1 MKIKEIEAKN
11 FRSYSHL
18 KVNLDN
24 YQGLTLLSADNGSG
38 KAQPYSE
45 RVMTPSGVTTMGQ
58 LKVGDYVYNRF
69 GKPEQV
75 TNIFE
80 KGKLDVYR
88 VITSDGRKVLV
99 NKDHLFTVYDSNGKL
114 NKTLSIEDM
123 LKQELRKDNPNKH
136 GYIIYNRYF
145 IPINEAIEYPT
156 AKINY
161 DPYTIGALLGDGCL
175 VNKHIQISADDKKK
189 FILDKIVAN
198 NPCLSG
204 YRRNSEK
211 KYTWA
216 FKLNKQ
222 QGSYKGTRRTHY
234 LAQNED
240 LNLPEEVVQYTKDKS
255 IPSEL
260 MYGSIKQRYELINGL
275 FDTDGSVTLVKSR
288 SNISS
293 ITFSS
298 VNKILV
304 DQVTEILRSL
314 GYLVFVSKN
323 DRRGKKHAVSN
334 YVYKSIEYTVKAKS
348 TWEKEC
354 KLFTIPDKLDKVKSS
369 KKTRYKHTDRVRIVE
384 VDKLDYQ
391 ENMRCIMV
399 DDKEHLY
406 ISGDYVV
413 SHNSSIYFALLYAL
427 YGKCPDGTKADE
439 VIKHGS
445 KGGTFTRVSLE
456 INGKDYE
463 VTRYRKDKE
472 YKNKVILT
480 CNGED
485 ITLSTDKETND
496 KIIDIL
502 GFKEDTLLNSLVFS
516 PEQLNTF
523 INATDKTKKAML
535 EDLTNIAVYRKA
547 YALVKEDLKEAQE
560 GLSKVQEGQQ
570 HIIDLGNYQKALE
583 EQWKQNKAT
592 LEGQKKKYLDY
603 LSQTDQAT
611 LEKEVDSQLGLVEY
625 NKQILQ
631 NLNDQIDKLGINTT
645 APHLNEY
652 NQARSLADRKYNVQ
666 KHTYNQLR
674 EIFAQLKKVQN
685 TPNAICSLCG
695 NVLDAQHKQ
704 VEITNLTKQLQEGK
718 QQYLSQKE
726 EYNQA
731 EDKAQQVKVIVNQEQ
746 ASAKESLNKLNQ
758 LNSQK
763 EKINAQMRQATLALQ
778 EAQQRLNQYQ
788 DAQTELSRLNQQV
801 IKKPKELSTDYHSQ
815 LIEAQDQVNQ
825 AKNKIDKLNKLEA
838 VYSDRGVKAQALNQV
853 VPFLND
859 HLAKALDILTGGEIQ
874 AMITSQTQTKTGTVK
889 NKIDLLVNTTNKARK
904 LYSELSSGE
913 KKRIGIS
920 LNIAFMQ
927 YLQTQIDSNFLV
939 LDELF
944 DNLDQQGIDEVIL
957 LLSKISSKDMTILVI
972 SHNPDLKYNDQFE
985 NIINI
990 DGNNGELE
998 L

>member
-38 KAQPYSE
+38 K
-45 RVMTPSGVTTMGQ
+45 
-58 LKVGDYVYNRF
+58 
-69 GKPEQV
+69 
-75 TNIFE
+75 
-80 KGKLDVYR
+80 
-88 VITSDGRKVLV
+88 
-99 NKDHLFTVYDSNGKL
+99 
-114 NKTLSIEDM
+114 
-123 LKQELRKDNPNKH
+123 
-136 GYIIYNRYF
+136 
-145 IPINEAIEYPT
+145 
-156 AKINY
+156 
-161 DPYTIGALLGDGCL
+161 
-175 VNKHIQISADDKKK
+175 
-189 FILDKIVAN
+189 
-198 NPCLSG
+198 
-204 YRRNSEK
+204 
-211 KYTWA
+211 
-216 FKLNKQ
+216 
-222 QGSYKGTRRTHY
+222 
-234 LAQNED
+234 
-240 LNLPEEVVQYTKDKS
+240 
-255 IPSEL
+255 
-260 MYGSIKQRYELINGL
+260 
-275 FDTDGSVTLVKSR
+275 
-288 SNISS
+288 
-293 ITFSS
+293 
-298 VNKILV
+298 
-304 DQVTEILRSL
+304 
-314 GYLVFVSKN
+314 
-323 DRRGKKHAVSN
+323 
-334 YVYKSIEYTVKAKS
+334 
-348 TWEKEC
+348 
-354 KLFTIPDKLDKVKSS
+354 
-369 KKTRYKHTDRVRIVE
+369 
-384 VDKLDYQ
+384 
-391 ENMRCIMV
+391 
-399 DDKEHLY
+399 
-406 ISGDYVV
+406 
-413 SHNSSIYFALLYAL
+413 SSIYFALLYAL

-560 GLSKVQEGQQ
+560 NLSKAQEGQQ
-570 HIIDLGNYQKALE
+570 HIIDLGNYQKALG

-631 NLNDQIDKLGINTT
+631 NLNNQIDKLGINTT

-801 IKKPKELSTDYHSQ
+801 IEKPKELATDYHSQ
-815 LIEAQDQVNQ
+815 LIKAQDQVSQ
-825 AKNKIDKLNKLEA
+825 AKDKIDKLNKLSEI
-838 VYSDRGVKAQALNQV
+838 YSDRGVKAQALNQV

-859 HLAKALDILTGGEIQ
+859 HLAKALEILTNEMQ
-874 AMITSQTQTKTGTVK
+874 VSITSQTATKTGTVK
-889 NKIDLLVNTTNKARK
+889 NKIDLLVNTPKGK
-904 LYSELSSGE
+904 KSYSELSSGE
-913 KKRIGIS
+913 KRRVGIA

-927 YLQTQIDSNFLV
+927 YLQTQIGGTNLVV

-944 DNLDQQGIDEVIL
+944 DNLDQRGIDEVVE
-957 LLSKISSKDMTILVI
+957 LLSKISNNDMVVLVI
-972 SHNPDLKYNDQFE
+972 SHNPDLKYNDSFD

-990 DGNNGELE
+990 NDNNGELE

>member
-18 KVNLDN
+18 KVSLDN

-38 KAQPYSE
+38 K
-45 RVMTPSGVTTMGQ
+45 
-58 LKVGDYVYNRF
+58 
-69 GKPEQV
+69 
-75 TNIFE
+75 
-80 KGKLDVYR
+80 
-88 VITSDGRKVLV
+88 
-99 NKDHLFTVYDSNGKL
+99 
-114 NKTLSIEDM
+114 
-123 LKQELRKDNPNKH
+123 
-136 GYIIYNRYF
+136 
-145 IPINEAIEYPT
+145 
-156 AKINY
+156 
-161 DPYTIGALLGDGCL
+161 
-175 VNKHIQISADDKKK
+175 
-189 FILDKIVAN
+189 
-198 NPCLSG
+198 
-204 YRRNSEK
+204 
-211 KYTWA
+211 
-216 FKLNKQ
+216 
-222 QGSYKGTRRTHY
+222 
-234 LAQNED
+234 
-240 LNLPEEVVQYTKDKS
+240 
-255 IPSEL
+255 
-260 MYGSIKQRYELINGL
+260 
-275 FDTDGSVTLVKSR
+275 
-288 SNISS
+288 
-293 ITFSS
+293 
-298 VNKILV
+298 
-304 DQVTEILRSL
+304 
-314 GYLVFVSKN
+314 
-323 DRRGKKHAVSN
+323 
-334 YVYKSIEYTVKAKS
+334 
-348 TWEKEC
+348 
-354 KLFTIPDKLDKVKSS
+354 
-369 KKTRYKHTDRVRIVE
+369 
-384 VDKLDYQ
+384 
-391 ENMRCIMV
+391 
-399 DDKEHLY
+399 
-406 ISGDYVV
+406 
-413 SHNSSIYFALLYAL
+413 SSIYFALLYAL

-445 KGGTFTRVSLE
+445 NGGTFTRVSLE

-560 GLSKVQEGQQ
+560 GLAKAQEGQQ

-611 LEKEVDSQLGLVEY
+611 LEQEVASQTDLVDH
-625 NKQILQ
+625 NKQALL
-631 NLNDQIDKLGINTT
+631 NLNNQIDKLGINTT

-666 KHTYNQLR
+666 KHTYNQLQD
-674 EIFAQLKKVQN
+674 IFAQLKKVQN

-731 EDKAQQVKVIVNQEQ
+731 EDKVKQVKAIVNQEQ

-763 EKINAQMRQATLALQ
+763 EKINAQMRRATLVLQ
-778 EAQQRLNQYQ
+778 QAQQRLSQYEE
-788 DAQTELSRLNQQV
+788 AQTELCRLDKQV
-801 IKKPKELSTDYHSQ
+801 VEKPRELSTDYRHQ
-815 LIEAQDQVNQ
+815 LIEAKEQVNQ
-825 AKNKIDKLNKLEA
+825 AKDKIEKLNKLKM
-838 VYSDRGVKAQALNQV
+838 VFSDKGVKAHALNQV
-853 VPFLND
+853 VPFLNE
-859 HLAKALDILTGGEIQ
+859 HLAKALGILTGGLLQ
-874 AMITSQTQTKTGTVK
+874 ASITSQTTTKTGTVK
-889 NKIDLLVNTTNKARK
+889 NKIDLLVNKGK
-904 LYSELSSGE
+904 KKFMELSSGE
-913 KKRIGIS
+913 KKKIGIA

-927 YLQTQIDSNFLV
+927 YLQTQIDSNFLI

-944 DNLDQQGIDEVIL
+944 ENLDQEGIDEVVE
-957 LLSKISSKDMTILVI
+957 LLSKISNNDMTVLVI
-972 SHNPDLKYNDQFE
+972 SHNPGLLFNDRFA
-985 NIINI
+985 NVINI
-990 DGNNGELE
+990 NDNSGELE

>member
-38 KAQPYSE
+38 K
-45 RVMTPSGVTTMGQ
+45 
-58 LKVGDYVYNRF
+58 
-69 GKPEQV
+69 
-75 TNIFE
+75 
-80 KGKLDVYR
+80 
-88 VITSDGRKVLV
+88 
-99 NKDHLFTVYDSNGKL
+99 
-114 NKTLSIEDM
+114 
-123 LKQELRKDNPNKH
+123 
-136 GYIIYNRYF
+136 
-145 IPINEAIEYPT
+145 
-156 AKINY
+156 
-161 DPYTIGALLGDGCL
+161 
-175 VNKHIQISADDKKK
+175 
-189 FILDKIVAN
+189 
-198 NPCLSG
+198 
-204 YRRNSEK
+204 
-211 KYTWA
+211 
-216 FKLNKQ
+216 
-222 QGSYKGTRRTHY
+222 
-234 LAQNED
+234 
-240 LNLPEEVVQYTKDKS
+240 
-255 IPSEL
+255 
-260 MYGSIKQRYELINGL
+260 
-275 FDTDGSVTLVKSR
+275 
-288 SNISS
+288 
-293 ITFSS
+293 
-298 VNKILV
+298 
-304 DQVTEILRSL
+304 
-314 GYLVFVSKN
+314 
-323 DRRGKKHAVSN
+323 
-334 YVYKSIEYTVKAKS
+334 
-348 TWEKEC
+348 
-354 KLFTIPDKLDKVKSS
+354 
-369 KKTRYKHTDRVRIVE
+369 
-384 VDKLDYQ
+384 
-391 ENMRCIMV
+391 
-399 DDKEHLY
+399 
-406 ISGDYVV
+406 
-413 SHNSSIYFALLYAL
+413 SSIYFALLYAL

-480 CNGED
+480 CNEED

-560 GLSKVQEGQQ
+560 GLSKAQEGQQ

-583 EQWKQNKAT
+583 EQWKQNKDT

-611 LEKEVDSQLGLVEY
+611 LEQEVASQTYLVDH
-625 NKQILQ
+625 NKQALLT
-631 NLNDQIDKLGINTT
+631 LNNQIDKLGINTT

-666 KHTYNQLR
+666 KHTYNQLQ

-731 EDKAQQVKVIVNQEQ
+731 ENKSQQVKAIVEQEQ

-778 EAQQRLNQYQ
+778 QAQQRLSQYEE
-788 DAQTELSRLNQQV
+788 AQSVFIRLDKQT
-801 IKKPKELSTDYHSQ
+801 IEKPKELSTDYHSQ
-815 LIEAQDQVNQ
+815 LIKAQEQVNQ
-825 AKNKIDKLNKLEA
+825 IKSQIEKLNKLSEI
-838 VYSDRGVKAQALNQV
+838 YSDRGVKTQALNRV

-859 HLAKALDILTGGEIQ
+859 HLAKTLDILTGGEIQ
-874 AMITSQTQTKTGTVK
+874 ASITSQTTTKTGK
-889 NKIDLLVNTTNKARK
+889 ISNKIDLLVNTPKARK

-913 KKRIGIS
+913 KRRVGIS
-920 LNIAFMQ
+920 LNISFME
-927 YLQTQIDSNFLV
+927 YLQTQIGGVNLVV

-944 DNLDQQGIDEVIL
+944 DNLDQQGIDEVVE
-957 LLSKISSKDMTILVI
+957 LLSKISKDDMTVLVI
-972 SHNPDLKYNDQFE
+972 SHNPDLKYNDQFQ
-985 NIINI
+985 NILNIN
-990 DGNNGELE
+990 DNNGELQ

>member
-18 KVNLDN
+18 KVSLDN
-24 YQGLTLLSADNGSG
+24 YHGLTLLSANNGSG

-88 VITSDGRKVLV
+88 VTTSDGREVLV

-123 LKQELRKDNPNKH
+123 LKQGLWKDNPSKH
-136 GYIIYNRYF
+136 GSIIYRYA

-175 VNKHIQISADDKKK
+175 VDNHIQISADDKKK

-211 KYTWA
+211 NYTWA
-216 FKLNKQ
+216 FELSKQ
-222 QGSYKGTRRTHY
+222 QGSYRGTRHTHY
-234 LAQNED
+234 LAHNED

-288 SNISS
+288 SNISL

-304 DQVTEILRSL
+304 DQVIEILRSL
-314 GYLVFVSKN
+314 GYLVFVRKN
-323 DRRGKKHAVSN
+323 DRRGKKHAGSN
-334 YVYKSIEYTVKAKS
+334 YVYKSIEYTIRAKS

-369 KKTRYKHTDRVRIVE
+369 KKTRYKHTDRVKIVG

-406 ISGDYVV
+406 VSGDYVV

-439 VIKHGS
+439 VIKHGT

-535 EDLTNIAVYRKA
+535 EDLTNIAIYRKA
-547 YALVKEDLKEAQE
+547 HILVKEDLKEAQE
-560 GLSKVQEGQQ
+560 GLSKAQEGQQ

-603 LSQTDQAT
+603 LSKTDQAT
-611 LEKEVDSQLGLVEY
+611 LEKEVDSQLGLVDHY
-625 NKQILQ
+625 KQALL
-631 NLNDQIDKLGINTT
+631 NLNNQIDELGINTT

-666 KHTYNQLR
+666 KHTYSQLQ
-674 EIFAQLKKVQN
+674 EIFTQLKKVQN

-731 EDKAQQVKVIVNQEQ
+731 EDKAQQVKAIVNQEQ

-778 EAQQRLNQYQ
+778 QAQQRLSQYQ
-788 DAQTELSRLNQQV
+788 EAQTELSRLNQQV
-801 IKKPKELSTDYHSQ
+801 IEKPKELATDYHSQ
-815 LIEAQDQVNQ
+815 LIKAQEQVNR
-825 AKNKIDKLNKLEA
+825 AKDKINELVKLEKI
-838 VYSDRGVKAQALNQV
+838 YSDRGVKAQALNQV

-874 AMITSQTQTKTGTVK
+874 ASITSQTQTKTGK
-889 NKIDLLVNTTNKARK
+889 ISNKIDLSVNTPNRGRK

-913 KKRIGIS
+913 KRRVGIS
-920 LNIAFMQ
+920 LNIAFME
-927 YLQTQIDSNFLV
+927 YLQTQIGGSNLIV

-944 DNLDQQGIDEVIL
+944 DNMDPIGIDKALE
-957 LLSKISSKDMTILVI
+957 LLSKISSNDMTILVI
-972 SHNPDLKYNDQFE
+972 SHSPDLKYSDIFQNV
-985 NIINI
+985 INI
-990 DGNNGELE
+990 DNNNGELE

>member
-18 KVNLDN
+18 KVSLDN
-24 YQGLTLLSADNGSG
+24 YPGLTLLSADNGSG
-38 KAQPYSE
+38 K
-45 RVMTPSGVTTMGQ
+45 
-58 LKVGDYVYNRF
+58 
-69 GKPEQV
+69 
-75 TNIFE
+75 
-80 KGKLDVYR
+80 
-88 VITSDGRKVLV
+88 
-99 NKDHLFTVYDSNGKL
+99 
-114 NKTLSIEDM
+114 
-123 LKQELRKDNPNKH
+123 
-136 GYIIYNRYF
+136 
-145 IPINEAIEYPT
+145 
-156 AKINY
+156 
-161 DPYTIGALLGDGCL
+161 
-175 VNKHIQISADDKKK
+175 
-189 FILDKIVAN
+189 
-198 NPCLSG
+198 
-204 YRRNSEK
+204 
-211 KYTWA
+211 
-216 FKLNKQ
+216 
-222 QGSYKGTRRTHY
+222 
-234 LAQNED
+234 
-240 LNLPEEVVQYTKDKS
+240 
-255 IPSEL
+255 
-260 MYGSIKQRYELINGL
+260 
-275 FDTDGSVTLVKSR
+275 
-288 SNISS
+288 
-293 ITFSS
+293 
-298 VNKILV
+298 
-304 DQVTEILRSL
+304 
-314 GYLVFVSKN
+314 
-323 DRRGKKHAVSN
+323 
-334 YVYKSIEYTVKAKS
+334 S
-348 TWEKEC
+348 T
-354 KLFTIPDKLDKVKSS
+354 
-369 KKTRYKHTDRVRIVE
+369 
-384 VDKLDYQ
+384 
-391 ENMRCIMV
+391 
-399 DDKEHLY
+399 
-406 ISGDYVV
+406 
-413 SHNSSIYFALLYAL
+413 IYFALLYAL

-456 INGKDYE
+456 INGKNYE

-547 YALVKEDLKEAQE
+547 YTLVKEDLKEAQE
-560 GLSKVQEGQQ
+560 SLSKAQEGQQ

-611 LEKEVDSQLGLVEY
+611 LEKEVASQTDLVDH
-625 NKQILQ
+625 NKQALL
-631 NLNDQIDKLGINTT
+631 NLNNQIEKLGINTT

-666 KHTYNQLR
+666 KHTYNQLQ

-731 EDKAQQVKVIVNQEQ
+731 ENKAQQVKAIVDQEQ
-746 ASAKESLNKLNQ
+746 ASAKESLNRLNQ

-778 EAQQRLNQYQ
+778 QAQQRLSQYQ
-788 DAQTELSRLNQQV
+788 EAQVELSKLDKQV
-801 IKKPKELSTDYHSQ
+801 IDKPKELSTDYRRQ
-815 LIEAQDQVNQ
+815 MIEAQDKVNQ
-825 AKNKIDKLNKLEA
+825 AQNKISELKKLSEI
-838 VYSDRGVKAQALNQV
+838 YSDRGVKSLALNQV
-853 VPFLND
+853 IPFLND
-859 HLAKALDILTGGEIQ
+859 HLAKALDILTSGQLQ
-874 AMITSQTQTKTGTVK
+874 ASITSQTQTKTGKVK
-889 NKIDLLVNTTNKARK
+889 NNIDLLINKGKAK
-904 LYSELSSGE
+904 KTYQELSSGE
-913 KKRIGIS
+913 KRRVGIS
-920 LNIAFMQ
+920 LNLAFMQ

-957 LLSKISSKDMTILVI
+957 LLSKISSKDMMVLVI
-972 SHNPDLKYNDQFE
+972 SHNPDLKYNDSFD

-990 DGNNGELE
+990 NDNNGDLE

>member
-24 YQGLTLLSADNGSG
+24 YHGLTLLSANNGSG
-38 KAQPYSE
+38 K
-45 RVMTPSGVTTMGQ
+45 
-58 LKVGDYVYNRF
+58 
-69 GKPEQV
+69 
-75 TNIFE
+75 
-80 KGKLDVYR
+80 
-88 VITSDGRKVLV
+88 
-99 NKDHLFTVYDSNGKL
+99 
-114 NKTLSIEDM
+114 
-123 LKQELRKDNPNKH
+123 
-136 GYIIYNRYF
+136 
-145 IPINEAIEYPT
+145 
-156 AKINY
+156 
-161 DPYTIGALLGDGCL
+161 
-175 VNKHIQISADDKKK
+175 
-189 FILDKIVAN
+189 
-198 NPCLSG
+198 
-204 YRRNSEK
+204 
-211 KYTWA
+211 
-216 FKLNKQ
+216 
-222 QGSYKGTRRTHY
+222 
-234 LAQNED
+234 
-240 LNLPEEVVQYTKDKS
+240 
-255 IPSEL
+255 
-260 MYGSIKQRYELINGL
+260 
-275 FDTDGSVTLVKSR
+275 
-288 SNISS
+288 
-293 ITFSS
+293 
-298 VNKILV
+298 
-304 DQVTEILRSL
+304 
-314 GYLVFVSKN
+314 
-323 DRRGKKHAVSN
+323 
-334 YVYKSIEYTVKAKS
+334 
-348 TWEKEC
+348 
-354 KLFTIPDKLDKVKSS
+354 
-369 KKTRYKHTDRVRIVE
+369 
-384 VDKLDYQ
+384 
-391 ENMRCIMV
+391 
-399 DDKEHLY
+399 
-406 ISGDYVV
+406 
-413 SHNSSIYFALLYAL
+413 SSIYFALLYAL

-445 KGGTFTRVSLE
+445 KGGAFTRVSLE

-560 GLSKVQEGQQ
+560 GLSKAQEGQQ

-631 NLNDQIDKLGINTT
+631 NLNNQIDKLGINTT

-666 KHTYNQLR
+666 KHTYNQLQD
-674 EIFAQLKKVQN
+674 IFAQLKKVQN

-704 VEITNLTKQLQEGK
+704 VEITNLTKQLKEGK

-726 EYNQA
+726 EYSQA
-731 EDKAQQVKVIVNQEQ
+731 EDKAQQVKAIVNQEQ

-801 IKKPKELSTDYHSQ
+801 IEKPKELATDYHSQ
-815 LIEAQDQVNQ
+815 LIKAQDQVNQ
-825 AKNKIDKLNKLEA
+825 AKDKIEKLQKLET
-838 VYSDRGVKAQALNQV
+838 VYSDQGVKTQALNQV

-889 NKIDLLVNTTNKARK
+889 NKIDLLVNTPNAKKT
-904 LYSELSSGE
+904 YQELSSGE
-913 KKRIGIS
+913 KRRVGIS

-927 YLQTQIDSNFLV
+927 YLQTQIGGTNLVV

-944 DNLDQQGIDEVIL
+944 DNLDQEGIDDVVE
-957 LLSKISSKDMTILVI
+957 LLSKISSNDMMVLVI
-972 SHNPDLKYNDQFE
+972 SHNQDLKYNDSFD

-990 DGNNGELE
+990 NDNNGKLE

>member
-38 KAQPYSE
+38 K
-45 RVMTPSGVTTMGQ
+45 
-58 LKVGDYVYNRF
+58 
-69 GKPEQV
+69 
-75 TNIFE
+75 
-80 KGKLDVYR
+80 
-88 VITSDGRKVLV
+88 
-99 NKDHLFTVYDSNGKL
+99 
-114 NKTLSIEDM
+114 
-123 LKQELRKDNPNKH
+123 
-136 GYIIYNRYF
+136 
-145 IPINEAIEYPT
+145 
-156 AKINY
+156 
-161 DPYTIGALLGDGCL
+161 
-175 VNKHIQISADDKKK
+175 
-189 FILDKIVAN
+189 
-198 NPCLSG
+198 
-204 YRRNSEK
+204 
-211 KYTWA
+211 
-216 FKLNKQ
+216 
-222 QGSYKGTRRTHY
+222 
-234 LAQNED
+234 
-240 LNLPEEVVQYTKDKS
+240 
-255 IPSEL
+255 
-260 MYGSIKQRYELINGL
+260 
-275 FDTDGSVTLVKSR
+275 
-288 SNISS
+288 
-293 ITFSS
+293 
-298 VNKILV
+298 
-304 DQVTEILRSL
+304 
-314 GYLVFVSKN
+314 
-323 DRRGKKHAVSN
+323 
-334 YVYKSIEYTVKAKS
+334 
-348 TWEKEC
+348 
-354 KLFTIPDKLDKVKSS
+354 
-369 KKTRYKHTDRVRIVE
+369 
-384 VDKLDYQ
+384 
-391 ENMRCIMV
+391 
-399 DDKEHLY
+399 
-406 ISGDYVV
+406 
-413 SHNSSIYFALLYAL
+413 SSIYFALLYAL

-547 YALVKEDLKEAQE
+547 YALVKEDLKEAQG
-560 GLSKVQEGQQ
+560 GLSKAQEGQQ

-592 LEGQKKKYLDY
+592 LDGQKKKYLDY

-611 LEKEVDSQLGLVEY
+611 LEQEVTSQTDLVNH
-625 NKQILQ
+625 NKQALLTI
-631 NLNDQIDKLGINTT
+631 NNQIDKLGINTT

-652 NQARSLADRKYNVQ
+652 NQVRSLADRKYNVQ
-666 KHTYNQLR
+666 KHTYNQLQ

-731 EDKAQQVKVIVNQEQ
+731 EDKAQQVKAIVEQEQ

-758 LNSQK
+758 LNNQK
-763 EKINAQMRQATLALQ
+763 EKINAQMRQAMLALQ
-778 EAQQRLNQYQ
+778 QAQQRLSQYEE
-788 DAQTELSRLNQQV
+788 AQVELSRLDKQT
-801 IKKPKELSTDYHSQ
+801 IEKPKELATDYHSQ
-815 LIEAQDQVNQ
+815 LIEAQEQVDQ
-825 AKNKIDKLNKLEA
+825 AKDKIENLNKLEA
-838 VYSDRGVKAQALNQV
+838 IYSDHGVKARALNRV
-853 VPFLND
+853 VPFLNE
-859 HLAKALDILTGGEIQ
+859 HLAKALGILTGGEIQ
-874 AMITSQTQTKTGTVK
+874 ASITSQTATKTGTVK
-889 NKIDLLVNTTNKARK
+889 NKIDLLVNTPKAK
-904 LYSELSSGE
+904 KTYQELSSGE
-913 KKRIGIS
+913 KRRVGIS
-920 LNIAFMQ
+920 LNISFME
-927 YLQTQIDSNFLV
+927 YLQTQIGGVNLVV

-944 DNLDQQGIDEVIL
+944 DNLDQQGIDEVVE
-957 LLSKISSKDMTILVI
+957 LLSKISKDDMTVLVI
-972 SHNPDLKYNDQFE
+972 SHNPDLKYNDQFD

-990 DGNNGELE
+990 NDNSGELV

>member
-24 YQGLTLLSADNGSG
+24 YYGLTLLSADNGSG
-38 KAQPYSE
+38 K
-45 RVMTPSGVTTMGQ
+45 
-58 LKVGDYVYNRF
+58 
-69 GKPEQV
+69 
-75 TNIFE
+75 
-80 KGKLDVYR
+80 
-88 VITSDGRKVLV
+88 
-99 NKDHLFTVYDSNGKL
+99 
-114 NKTLSIEDM
+114 
-123 LKQELRKDNPNKH
+123 
-136 GYIIYNRYF
+136 
-145 IPINEAIEYPT
+145 
-156 AKINY
+156 
-161 DPYTIGALLGDGCL
+161 
-175 VNKHIQISADDKKK
+175 
-189 FILDKIVAN
+189 
-198 NPCLSG
+198 
-204 YRRNSEK
+204 
-211 KYTWA
+211 
-216 FKLNKQ
+216 
-222 QGSYKGTRRTHY
+222 
-234 LAQNED
+234 
-240 LNLPEEVVQYTKDKS
+240 
-255 IPSEL
+255 
-260 MYGSIKQRYELINGL
+260 
-275 FDTDGSVTLVKSR
+275 
-288 SNISS
+288 
-293 ITFSS
+293 
-298 VNKILV
+298 
-304 DQVTEILRSL
+304 
-314 GYLVFVSKN
+314 
-323 DRRGKKHAVSN
+323 
-334 YVYKSIEYTVKAKS
+334 
-348 TWEKEC
+348 
-354 KLFTIPDKLDKVKSS
+354 
-369 KKTRYKHTDRVRIVE
+369 
-384 VDKLDYQ
+384 
-391 ENMRCIMV
+391 
-399 DDKEHLY
+399 
-406 ISGDYVV
+406 
-413 SHNSSIYFALLYAL
+413 SSIYFALLYAL

-560 GLSKVQEGQQ
+560 GLSKAEEGQQ
-570 HIIDLGNYQKALE
+570 HIIDLGNYQKALD

-603 LSQTDQAT
+603 LSQTDQST
-611 LEKEVDSQLGLVEY
+611 LEKEVASQTDLVNH
-625 NKQILQ
+625 NKQALLT
-631 NLNDQIDKLGINTT
+631 LNNQIDKLGINTT

-666 KHTYNQLR
+666 KHTYNQLQ

-731 EDKAQQVKVIVNQEQ
+731 EDKAQQVKAIVNQEQ
-746 ASAKESLNKLNQ
+746 ASAKEGLNKLNQ
-758 LNSQK
+758 LNGQK

-778 EAQQRLNQYQ
+778 QAQQRLSKYQ
-788 DAQTELSRLNQQV
+788 EAQVELSRLDKQV
-801 IKKPKELSTDYHSQ
+801 IDKPKELATDYHSQ
-815 LIEAQDQVNQ
+815 LIKAQDKVNQ
-825 AKNKIDKLNKLEA
+825 IKDKIENLHKLEDI
-838 VYSDRGVKAQALNQV
+838 YSDRGVKAQALNKV

-859 HLAKALDILTGGEIQ
+859 HLAKALDILTQGEIQ
-874 AMITSQTQTKTGTVK
+874 VQITSQTQTKTGK
-889 NKIDLLVNTTNKARK
+889 ISNKIDLSVNTPKGEK
-904 LYSELSSGE
+904 IYQELSSGE
-913 KKRIGIS
+913 KRRVGIS
-920 LNIAFMQ
+920 LNIAFME
-927 YLQTQIDSNFLV
+927 YLQTQIGGVNLVV

-944 DNLDQQGIDEVIL
+944 DNLDQQGIDEVVEL
-957 LLSKISSKDMTILVI
+957 LGKISNDDKMVLVI
-972 SHNPDLKYNDQFE
+972 SHNPDLQYNDQFA
-985 NIINI
+985 NILNIN
-990 DGNNGELE
+990 GNNGELQ

>member
-24 YQGLTLLSADNGSG
+24 YHGLTLLSADNGSG
-38 KAQPYSE
+38 K
-45 RVMTPSGVTTMGQ
+45 
-58 LKVGDYVYNRF
+58 
-69 GKPEQV
+69 
-75 TNIFE
+75 
-80 KGKLDVYR
+80 
-88 VITSDGRKVLV
+88 
-99 NKDHLFTVYDSNGKL
+99 
-114 NKTLSIEDM
+114 
-123 LKQELRKDNPNKH
+123 
-136 GYIIYNRYF
+136 
-145 IPINEAIEYPT
+145 
-156 AKINY
+156 
-161 DPYTIGALLGDGCL
+161 
-175 VNKHIQISADDKKK
+175 
-189 FILDKIVAN
+189 
-198 NPCLSG
+198 
-204 YRRNSEK
+204 
-211 KYTWA
+211 
-216 FKLNKQ
+216 
-222 QGSYKGTRRTHY
+222 
-234 LAQNED
+234 
-240 LNLPEEVVQYTKDKS
+240 
-255 IPSEL
+255 
-260 MYGSIKQRYELINGL
+260 
-275 FDTDGSVTLVKSR
+275 
-288 SNISS
+288 
-293 ITFSS
+293 
-298 VNKILV
+298 
-304 DQVTEILRSL
+304 
-314 GYLVFVSKN
+314 
-323 DRRGKKHAVSN
+323 
-334 YVYKSIEYTVKAKS
+334 
-348 TWEKEC
+348 
-354 KLFTIPDKLDKVKSS
+354 
-369 KKTRYKHTDRVRIVE
+369 
-384 VDKLDYQ
+384 
-391 ENMRCIMV
+391 
-399 DDKEHLY
+399 
-406 ISGDYVV
+406 
-413 SHNSSIYFALLYAL
+413 SSIYFALLYAL

-560 GLSKVQEGQQ
+560 GLSKAQEGQQ

-611 LEKEVDSQLGLVEY
+611 LEKEVASQTDLVDH
-625 NKQILQ
+625 NKQALLT
-631 NLNDQIDKLGINTT
+631 LNNQINKLGINTT

-666 KHTYNQLR
+666 KHTYDQLQ

-704 VEITNLTKQLQEGK
+704 VEITNLTKQLKEGK

-731 EDKAQQVKVIVNQEQ
+731 EDKAQQVKAIVNQEQ

-763 EKINAQMRQATLALQ
+763 EKINAQMRQATLSLQ
-778 EAQQRLNQYQ
+778 QAQQRLSQYQ
-788 DAQTELSRLNQQV
+788 EAQTELSRLNQQV
-801 IKKPKELSTDYHSQ
+801 IEKPKELATDYRRQ
-815 LIEAQDQVNQ
+815 LIEAQDKVNQ
-825 AKNKIDKLNKLEA
+825 IKDKIENLHKLEDI
-838 VYSDRGVKAQALNQV
+838 YSDRGVKAQALNQV

-859 HLAKALDILTGGEIQ
+859 HLAKALDVLTNGEIQ
-874 AMITSQTQTKTGTVK
+874 ASITSQTTTKTGK
-889 NKIDLLVNTTNKARK
+889 ISNKIDLLVNTPKAK
-904 LYSELSSGE
+904 KTYQELSSGE
-913 KKRIGIS
+913 KRRVGIS
-920 LNIAFMQ
+920 LNIAFME
-927 YLQTQIDSNFLV
+927 YLQTQIGGTNLTV

-944 DNLDQQGIDEVIL
+944 DNLDQQGIDEVVKL
-957 LLSKISSKDMTILVI
+957 LGKISNDDITVLVI
-972 SHNPDLKYNDQFE
+972 SHNPDLKFNDQFQ
-985 NIINI
+985 NVINI
-990 DGNNGELE
+990 NDNHGELE

>member
-38 KAQPYSE
+38 K
-45 RVMTPSGVTTMGQ
+45 
-58 LKVGDYVYNRF
+58 
-69 GKPEQV
+69 
-75 TNIFE
+75 
-80 KGKLDVYR
+80 
-88 VITSDGRKVLV
+88 
-99 NKDHLFTVYDSNGKL
+99 
-114 NKTLSIEDM
+114 
-123 LKQELRKDNPNKH
+123 
-136 GYIIYNRYF
+136 
-145 IPINEAIEYPT
+145 
-156 AKINY
+156 
-161 DPYTIGALLGDGCL
+161 
-175 VNKHIQISADDKKK
+175 
-189 FILDKIVAN
+189 
-198 NPCLSG
+198 
-204 YRRNSEK
+204 
-211 KYTWA
+211 
-216 FKLNKQ
+216 
-222 QGSYKGTRRTHY
+222 
-234 LAQNED
+234 
-240 LNLPEEVVQYTKDKS
+240 
-255 IPSEL
+255 
-260 MYGSIKQRYELINGL
+260 
-275 FDTDGSVTLVKSR
+275 
-288 SNISS
+288 
-293 ITFSS
+293 
-298 VNKILV
+298 
-304 DQVTEILRSL
+304 
-314 GYLVFVSKN
+314 
-323 DRRGKKHAVSN
+323 
-334 YVYKSIEYTVKAKS
+334 
-348 TWEKEC
+348 
-354 KLFTIPDKLDKVKSS
+354 
-369 KKTRYKHTDRVRIVE
+369 
-384 VDKLDYQ
+384 
-391 ENMRCIMV
+391 
-399 DDKEHLY
+399 
-406 ISGDYVV
+406 
-413 SHNSSIYFALLYAL
+413 SSIYFALLYAL

-445 KGGTFTRVSLE
+445 KDGTFTRVSLE

-560 GLSKVQEGQQ
+560 GLSKAQEGQQ

-611 LEKEVDSQLGLVEY
+611 LEQEVDSQLGLVEY

-631 NLNDQIDKLGINTT
+631 NLNNQIDKLGINTT

-788 DAQTELSRLNQQV
+788 DAQTELSRLDKQT
-801 IKKPKELSTDYHSQ
+801 IEKPKELSNDYHSQ
-815 LIEAQDQVNQ
+815 LTEAQDKVDGV
-825 AKNKIDKLNKLEA
+825 KDKINKLHKLSEI
-838 VYSDRGVKAQALNQV
+838 YSDRGVKALALNQV
-853 VPFLND
+853 IPFLND
-859 HLAKALDILTGGEIQ
+859 HLAKALDILTSGQLQ
-874 AMITSQTQTKTGTVK
+874 ASITSQTQTKTGKVK
-889 NKIDLLVNTTNKARK
+889 NNIDLLINKGKAK
-904 LYSELSSGE
+904 KTYQELSSGE
-913 KKRIGIS
+913 KRRVGIA

-927 YLQTQIDSNFLV
+927 YLQTQIGTNLIVF
-939 LDELF
+939 DELF
-944 DNLDQQGIDEVIL
+944 DNLDQDGIDKALEL
-957 LLSKISSKDMTILVI
+957 LNKISKDDMVVLVI
-972 SHNPDLKYNDQFE
+972 SHNPDLKFNDSFE
-985 NIINI
+985 NILIIN
-990 DGNNGELE
+990 DNNGELE
-998 L
+998 LI

>member
-18 KVNLDN
+18 KVSLEN
-24 YQGLTLLSADNGSG
+24 YRGLTLLSADNGSG
-38 KAQPYSE
+38 K
-45 RVMTPSGVTTMGQ
+45 
-58 LKVGDYVYNRF
+58 
-69 GKPEQV
+69 
-75 TNIFE
+75 
-80 KGKLDVYR
+80 
-88 VITSDGRKVLV
+88 
-99 NKDHLFTVYDSNGKL
+99 
-114 NKTLSIEDM
+114 
-123 LKQELRKDNPNKH
+123 
-136 GYIIYNRYF
+136 
-145 IPINEAIEYPT
+145 
-156 AKINY
+156 
-161 DPYTIGALLGDGCL
+161 
-175 VNKHIQISADDKKK
+175 
-189 FILDKIVAN
+189 
-198 NPCLSG
+198 
-204 YRRNSEK
+204 
-211 KYTWA
+211 
-216 FKLNKQ
+216 
-222 QGSYKGTRRTHY
+222 
-234 LAQNED
+234 
-240 LNLPEEVVQYTKDKS
+240 
-255 IPSEL
+255 
-260 MYGSIKQRYELINGL
+260 
-275 FDTDGSVTLVKSR
+275 
-288 SNISS
+288 
-293 ITFSS
+293 
-298 VNKILV
+298 
-304 DQVTEILRSL
+304 
-314 GYLVFVSKN
+314 
-323 DRRGKKHAVSN
+323 
-334 YVYKSIEYTVKAKS
+334 
-348 TWEKEC
+348 
-354 KLFTIPDKLDKVKSS
+354 
-369 KKTRYKHTDRVRIVE
+369 
-384 VDKLDYQ
+384 
-391 ENMRCIMV
+391 
-399 DDKEHLY
+399 
-406 ISGDYVV
+406 
-413 SHNSSIYFALLYAL
+413 SSIYFALLYAL

-560 GLSKVQEGQQ
+560 SLSKAQEEQQ
-570 HIIDLGNYQKALE
+570 HIIDLGKYQKALE

-611 LEKEVDSQLGLVEY
+611 LEKEVASQTDLVDH
-625 NKQILQ
+625 NKQALLT
-631 NLNDQIDKLGINTT
+631 LNNQIDKLGINTT

-666 KHTYNQLR
+666 KHTYNQLQD
-674 EIFAQLKKVQN
+674 IFIQLKKVQN

-704 VEITNLTKQLQEGK
+704 VEITNLTKQLKEGK
-718 QQYLSQKE
+718 QQYLFQKE

-758 LNSQK
+758 LNNQK

-778 EAQQRLNQYQ
+778 QAQQRLSQYEE
-788 DAQTELSRLNQQV
+788 AQVELSRLNQQT
-801 IKKPKELSTDYHSQ
+801 IEKPRGLATDYHSQ
-815 LIEAQDQVNQ
+815 LIKTQEQVNQ
-825 AKNKIDKLNKLEA
+825 IKSQLDKLNKLENI
-838 VYSDRGVKAQALNQV
+838 YSDRGVKALALNQV
-853 VPFLND
+853 IPFLND
-859 HLAKALDILTGGEIQ
+859 HLAKALDILTNELQ
-874 AMITSQTQTKTGTVK
+874 VQITSQTQTKTGAVK
-889 NKIDLLVNTTNKARK
+889 NKIDLLINTPNKGKK

-913 KKRIGIS
+913 KRRVGIS
-920 LNIAFMQ
+920 LNLAFMAF
-927 YLQTQIDSNFLV
+927 LQTQIGGTNLVV

-944 DNLDQQGIDEVIL
+944 DNLDQTGVDEVVE
-957 LLSKISSKDMTILVI
+957 LLSKISNNDMVVLVI
-972 SHNPDLKYNDQFE
+972 SHNPDLKYNDSFD

-990 DGNNGELE
+990 NDNNGKLE

>member
-38 KAQPYSE
+38 K
-45 RVMTPSGVTTMGQ
+45 
-58 LKVGDYVYNRF
+58 
-69 GKPEQV
+69 
-75 TNIFE
+75 
-80 KGKLDVYR
+80 
-88 VITSDGRKVLV
+88 
-99 NKDHLFTVYDSNGKL
+99 
-114 NKTLSIEDM
+114 
-123 LKQELRKDNPNKH
+123 
-136 GYIIYNRYF
+136 
-145 IPINEAIEYPT
+145 
-156 AKINY
+156 
-161 DPYTIGALLGDGCL
+161 
-175 VNKHIQISADDKKK
+175 
-189 FILDKIVAN
+189 
-198 NPCLSG
+198 
-204 YRRNSEK
+204 
-211 KYTWA
+211 
-216 FKLNKQ
+216 
-222 QGSYKGTRRTHY
+222 
-234 LAQNED
+234 
-240 LNLPEEVVQYTKDKS
+240 
-255 IPSEL
+255 
-260 MYGSIKQRYELINGL
+260 
-275 FDTDGSVTLVKSR
+275 
-288 SNISS
+288 
-293 ITFSS
+293 
-298 VNKILV
+298 
-304 DQVTEILRSL
+304 
-314 GYLVFVSKN
+314 
-323 DRRGKKHAVSN
+323 
-334 YVYKSIEYTVKAKS
+334 
-348 TWEKEC
+348 
-354 KLFTIPDKLDKVKSS
+354 
-369 KKTRYKHTDRVRIVE
+369 
-384 VDKLDYQ
+384 
-391 ENMRCIMV
+391 
-399 DDKEHLY
+399 
-406 ISGDYVV
+406 
-413 SHNSSIYFALLYAL
+413 SSIYFALLYAL

-463 VTRYRKDKE
+463 VTRYRKDKG

-547 YALVKEDLKEAQE
+547 YALVREDLKEAQE
-560 GLSKVQEGQQ
+560 NLSKAQEGQQ

-611 LEKEVDSQLGLVEY
+611 LEKEVASQTDLVDH
-625 NKQILQ
+625 NKQALLT
-631 NLNDQIDKLGINTT
+631 LNNQIDKLGINTT

-666 KHTYNQLR
+666 KHTYNQLQ

-731 EDKAQQVKVIVNQEQ
+731 ENKAQQVKTIVDQEQ

-778 EAQQRLNQYQ
+778 EAQQRLNQYE
-788 DAQTELSRLNQQV
+788 DAQSVFIRLDKQT
-801 IKKPKELSTDYHSQ
+801 IEKPKELSTDYHSQ
-815 LIEAQDQVNQ
+815 LIKAQEQVNQ
-825 AKNKIDKLNKLEA
+825 IKSQIEKLNKLSEI
-838 VYSDRGVKAQALNQV
+838 YSDRGVKNQAINRV
-853 VPFLND
+853 VPFLNE
-859 HLAKALDILTGGEIQ
+859 HLADILDVLTQGEIQ
-874 AMITSQTQTKTGTVK
+874 ASITSQTATKTGTVK
-889 NKIDLLVNTTNKARK
+889 NKIDLLVNTPKGK
-904 LYSELSSGE
+904 KIYQELSSGE
-913 KKRIGIS
+913 KKRISIA
-920 LNIAFMQ
+920 LNISFME
-927 YLQTQIDSNFLV
+927 YLQTQIGGTNLVV

-944 DNLDQQGIDEVIL
+944 DNLDPSGINEVVEL
-957 LLSKISSKDMTILVI
+957 LNKISNDMTVLVI
-972 SHNPDLKYNDQFE
+972 SHNPDLKYNDQFQ
-985 NIINI
+985 NVINI
-990 DGNNGELE
+990 NDNNGKLI

>member
-18 KVNLDN
+18 KVSLDN
-24 YQGLTLLSADNGSG
+24 YHGLTLLSANNGSG
-38 KAQPYSE
+38 K
-45 RVMTPSGVTTMGQ
+45 
-58 LKVGDYVYNRF
+58 
-69 GKPEQV
+69 
-75 TNIFE
+75 
-80 KGKLDVYR
+80 
-88 VITSDGRKVLV
+88 
-99 NKDHLFTVYDSNGKL
+99 
-114 NKTLSIEDM
+114 
-123 LKQELRKDNPNKH
+123 
-136 GYIIYNRYF
+136 
-145 IPINEAIEYPT
+145 
-156 AKINY
+156 
-161 DPYTIGALLGDGCL
+161 
-175 VNKHIQISADDKKK
+175 
-189 FILDKIVAN
+189 
-198 NPCLSG
+198 
-204 YRRNSEK
+204 
-211 KYTWA
+211 
-216 FKLNKQ
+216 
-222 QGSYKGTRRTHY
+222 
-234 LAQNED
+234 
-240 LNLPEEVVQYTKDKS
+240 
-255 IPSEL
+255 
-260 MYGSIKQRYELINGL
+260 
-275 FDTDGSVTLVKSR
+275 
-288 SNISS
+288 
-293 ITFSS
+293 
-298 VNKILV
+298 
-304 DQVTEILRSL
+304 
-314 GYLVFVSKN
+314 
-323 DRRGKKHAVSN
+323 
-334 YVYKSIEYTVKAKS
+334 S
-348 TWEKEC
+348 T
-354 KLFTIPDKLDKVKSS
+354 
-369 KKTRYKHTDRVRIVE
+369 
-384 VDKLDYQ
+384 
-391 ENMRCIMV
+391 
-399 DDKEHLY
+399 
-406 ISGDYVV
+406 
-413 SHNSSIYFALLYAL
+413 IYFSLLYAL

-560 GLSKVQEGQQ
+560 GLSKAQEGQQ

-611 LEKEVDSQLGLVEY
+611 LEKEVASQTDLVDH
-625 NKQILQ
+625 NKQALL
-631 NLNDQIDKLGINTT
+631 NLNNQIDKLGINTT

-666 KHTYNQLR
+666 KHTYNQLQ
-674 EIFAQLKKVQN
+674 EIFVQLKKVQN

-731 EDKAQQVKVIVNQEQ
+731 EDKAQQVKAIVEQEQ

-778 EAQQRLNQYQ
+778 QAQQRLSQYQ
-788 DAQTELSRLNQQV
+788 EAQTELSRLNQQV
-801 IKKPKELSTDYHSQ
+801 IEKPKELATDYHSQ
-815 LIEAQDQVNQ
+815 LIKAQEQVNQ
-825 AKNKIDKLNKLEA
+825 AKGKIDKLNKLEDI
-838 VYSDRGVKAQALNQV
+838 YSDRGVKAQALNQV

-859 HLAKALDILTGGEIQ
+859 HLAKALGILTNEIQ
-874 AMITSQTQTKTGTVK
+874 VQITSQTQTKTGK
-889 NKIDLLVNTTNKARK
+889 ISNKIDLLVNTPKGEKT
-904 LYSELSSGE
+904 YQELSSGE
-913 KKRIGIS
+913 KRRVGIS
-920 LNIAFMQ
+920 LNIAFME
-927 YLQTQIDSNFLV
+927 YLQTQIGGCNLVV

-944 DNLDQQGIDEVIL
+944 DNLDQQGIDEVVE
-957 LLSKISSKDMTILVI
+957 LLSKISKDDMTILVI

-990 DGNNGELE
+990 NDNKGNLE

>member
-18 KVNLDN
+18 KVNLEN
-24 YQGLTLLSADNGSG
+24 YHGLTLLSADNGSG
-38 KAQPYSE
+38 K
-45 RVMTPSGVTTMGQ
+45 
-58 LKVGDYVYNRF
+58 
-69 GKPEQV
+69 
-75 TNIFE
+75 
-80 KGKLDVYR
+80 
-88 VITSDGRKVLV
+88 
-99 NKDHLFTVYDSNGKL
+99 
-114 NKTLSIEDM
+114 
-123 LKQELRKDNPNKH
+123 
-136 GYIIYNRYF
+136 
-145 IPINEAIEYPT
+145 
-156 AKINY
+156 
-161 DPYTIGALLGDGCL
+161 
-175 VNKHIQISADDKKK
+175 
-189 FILDKIVAN
+189 
-198 NPCLSG
+198 
-204 YRRNSEK
+204 
-211 KYTWA
+211 
-216 FKLNKQ
+216 
-222 QGSYKGTRRTHY
+222 
-234 LAQNED
+234 
-240 LNLPEEVVQYTKDKS
+240 
-255 IPSEL
+255 
-260 MYGSIKQRYELINGL
+260 
-275 FDTDGSVTLVKSR
+275 
-288 SNISS
+288 
-293 ITFSS
+293 
-298 VNKILV
+298 
-304 DQVTEILRSL
+304 
-314 GYLVFVSKN
+314 
-323 DRRGKKHAVSN
+323 
-334 YVYKSIEYTVKAKS
+334 
-348 TWEKEC
+348 
-354 KLFTIPDKLDKVKSS
+354 
-369 KKTRYKHTDRVRIVE
+369 
-384 VDKLDYQ
+384 
-391 ENMRCIMV
+391 
-399 DDKEHLY
+399 
-406 ISGDYVV
+406 
-413 SHNSSIYFALLYAL
+413 SSIYFALLYTL

-502 GFKEDTLLNSLVFS
+502 GFREDTLLNSLVFS

-560 GLSKVQEGQQ
+560 GLSKAQEGQQ

-611 LEKEVDSQLGLVEY
+611 LEQEVSSQTDLVDH
-625 NKQILQ
+625 NKQALLT
-631 NLNDQIDKLGINTT
+631 LNNQIDKLGINTT

-666 KHTYNQLR
+666 KHTYDQLQ

-726 EYNQA
+726 EYKQA
-731 EDKAQQVKVIVNQEQ
+731 EDKAQQVKAIVNQEQ

-763 EKINAQMRQATLALQ
+763 EKVNAQMRQATLALQ
-778 EAQQRLNQYQ
+778 QAQQRLSQYEEAKSEFIRL
-788 DAQTELSRLNQQV
+788 DKQTIE
-801 IKKPKELSTDYHSQ
+801 KPKELATDYHHQ
-815 LIEAQDQVNQ
+815 IIEAQEQVNQ
-825 AKNKIDKLNKLEA
+825 AKDKIDKLNKLEEI
-838 VYSDRGVKAQALNQV
+838 YSDHGVKAQALNQV

-859 HLAKALDILTGGEIQ
+859 HLAKALDILTGGQLQ
-874 AMITSQTQTKTGTVK
+874 ASISSQTTTKTGK
-889 NKIDLLVNTTNKARK
+889 ISNKIDLLVNTPKAK
-904 LYSELSSGE
+904 KTYQELSSGE
-913 KKRIGIS
+913 KRRVGIS

-927 YLQTQIDSNFLV
+927 YLQTQIGGVNLVV

-944 DNLDQQGIDEVIL
+944 DNLDQQGIDEVVE
-957 LLSKISSKDMTILVI
+957 LLSKISNNDMVVLVI
-972 SHNPDLKYNDQFE
+972 SHNPDLKYNDSFD

-990 DGNNGELE
+990 NDNNGKLE

>member
-18 KVNLDN
+18 KVSLDN
-24 YQGLTLLSADNGSG
+24 YHGLTLLSADNGSG
-38 KAQPYSE
+38 K
-45 RVMTPSGVTTMGQ
+45 
-58 LKVGDYVYNRF
+58 
-69 GKPEQV
+69 
-75 TNIFE
+75 
-80 KGKLDVYR
+80 
-88 VITSDGRKVLV
+88 
-99 NKDHLFTVYDSNGKL
+99 
-114 NKTLSIEDM
+114 
-123 LKQELRKDNPNKH
+123 
-136 GYIIYNRYF
+136 
-145 IPINEAIEYPT
+145 
-156 AKINY
+156 
-161 DPYTIGALLGDGCL
+161 
-175 VNKHIQISADDKKK
+175 
-189 FILDKIVAN
+189 
-198 NPCLSG
+198 
-204 YRRNSEK
+204 
-211 KYTWA
+211 
-216 FKLNKQ
+216 
-222 QGSYKGTRRTHY
+222 
-234 LAQNED
+234 
-240 LNLPEEVVQYTKDKS
+240 
-255 IPSEL
+255 
-260 MYGSIKQRYELINGL
+260 
-275 FDTDGSVTLVKSR
+275 
-288 SNISS
+288 
-293 ITFSS
+293 
-298 VNKILV
+298 
-304 DQVTEILRSL
+304 
-314 GYLVFVSKN
+314 
-323 DRRGKKHAVSN
+323 
-334 YVYKSIEYTVKAKS
+334 
-348 TWEKEC
+348 
-354 KLFTIPDKLDKVKSS
+354 
-369 KKTRYKHTDRVRIVE
+369 
-384 VDKLDYQ
+384 
-391 ENMRCIMV
+391 
-399 DDKEHLY
+399 
-406 ISGDYVV
+406 
-413 SHNSSIYFALLYAL
+413 SSIYFALLYAL

-502 GFKEDTLLNSLVFS
+502 GFREDTLLNSLVFS

-560 GLSKVQEGQQ
+560 GLSKAQEGQQ

-611 LEKEVDSQLGLVEY
+611 LEKEVASQTDLVDH
-625 NKQILQ
+625 NKQALLT
-631 NLNDQIDKLGINTT
+631 LNNQIDKLGINTT

-666 KHTYNQLR
+666 KHTYNQLQ

-718 QQYLSQKE
+718 HQYLSQKE

-731 EDKAQQVKVIVNQEQ
+731 ENKFQQVKAIVEQEQ
-746 ASAKESLNKLNQ
+746 VSAKESLNKLNQ

-778 EAQQRLNQYQ
+778 QAQQQLSKYQEAQSEFIRL
-788 DAQTELSRLNQQV
+788 DKQTIE
-801 IKKPKELSTDYHSQ
+801 KPKELATDYHSQ
-815 LIEAQDQVNQ
+815 LIKAQDKVNQ
-825 AKNKIDKLNKLEA
+825 IKDKIEKLNKLSEI
-838 VYSDRGVKAQALNQV
+838 YSDRGVKAQALNQV

-859 HLAKALDILTGGEIQ
+859 HLAKALDILTGGQLQ
-874 AMITSQTQTKTGTVK
+874 ASISSQTTTKTGAVK
-889 NKIDLLVNTTNKARK
+889 NKIDLLVNTPKARK
-904 LYSELSSGE
+904 SYQELSSGE
-913 KKRIGIS
+913 KRRVGIS

-927 YLQTQIDSNFLV
+927 YLQTQIGGTNLVV

-944 DNLDQQGIDEVIL
+944 DNLDQQGIDEVVE
-957 LLSKISSKDMTILVI
+957 LLSKISNNDMVVLVI
-972 SHNPDLKYNDQFE
+972 SHNPDLKYNDSFD

-990 DGNNGELE
+990 NDNNGELE

>member
-38 KAQPYSE
+38 K
-45 RVMTPSGVTTMGQ
+45 
-58 LKVGDYVYNRF
+58 
-69 GKPEQV
+69 
-75 TNIFE
+75 
-80 KGKLDVYR
+80 
-88 VITSDGRKVLV
+88 
-99 NKDHLFTVYDSNGKL
+99 
-114 NKTLSIEDM
+114 
-123 LKQELRKDNPNKH
+123 
-136 GYIIYNRYF
+136 
-145 IPINEAIEYPT
+145 
-156 AKINY
+156 
-161 DPYTIGALLGDGCL
+161 
-175 VNKHIQISADDKKK
+175 
-189 FILDKIVAN
+189 
-198 NPCLSG
+198 
-204 YRRNSEK
+204 
-211 KYTWA
+211 
-216 FKLNKQ
+216 
-222 QGSYKGTRRTHY
+222 
-234 LAQNED
+234 
-240 LNLPEEVVQYTKDKS
+240 
-255 IPSEL
+255 
-260 MYGSIKQRYELINGL
+260 
-275 FDTDGSVTLVKSR
+275 
-288 SNISS
+288 
-293 ITFSS
+293 
-298 VNKILV
+298 
-304 DQVTEILRSL
+304 
-314 GYLVFVSKN
+314 
-323 DRRGKKHAVSN
+323 
-334 YVYKSIEYTVKAKS
+334 
-348 TWEKEC
+348 
-354 KLFTIPDKLDKVKSS
+354 
-369 KKTRYKHTDRVRIVE
+369 
-384 VDKLDYQ
+384 
-391 ENMRCIMV
+391 
-399 DDKEHLY
+399 
-406 ISGDYVV
+406 
-413 SHNSSIYFALLYAL
+413 SSIYFALLYAL

-560 GLSKVQEGQQ
+560 GLSKAQEGQQ

-611 LEKEVDSQLGLVEY
+611 LEKEVASQTDLVNH
-625 NKQILQ
+625 NKQALL
-631 NLNDQIDKLGINTT
+631 NLNNQIDKLGINTT

-666 KHTYNQLR
+666 KHTYNQLQD
-674 EIFAQLKKVQN
+674 IFAQLKKVQN

-704 VEITNLTKQLQEGK
+704 VEITNLTKQLKEGK

-731 EDKAQQVKVIVNQEQ
+731 ENKSQQVKAIVEQEQ

-758 LNSQK
+758 LNNQK

-778 EAQQRLNQYQ
+778 QAQQRLSQYQ
-788 DAQTELSRLNQQV
+788 EAQTELSRLDKQT
-801 IKKPKELSTDYHSQ
+801 IEKPLGLSTDYHHKM
-815 LIEAQDQVNQ
+815 IEAQEQVNQ
-825 AKNKIDKLNKLEA
+825 IKSQLENLHKLEDI
-838 VYSDRGVKAQALNQV
+838 YSDRGVKAKALNRV
-853 VPFLND
+853 VPFLNN
-859 HLAKALDILTGGEIQ
+859 HLAQALEILTGGQLQ
-874 AMITSQTQTKTGTVK
+874 AHLTSSKATKTGVVK
-889 NKIDLLVNTTNKARK
+889 NKIDLLVNTPKAK
-904 LYSELSSGE
+904 KTYQELSSGE
-913 KKRIGIS
+913 KKRISIA

-927 YLQTQIDSNFLV
+927 YLQTQIGGTNLLV
-939 LDELF
+939 LDELS
-944 DNLDQQGIDEVIL
+944 DNLDQEGIEAMVNL
-957 LLSKISSKDMTILVI
+957 LEEISKNNDMMVLVI
-972 SHNPDLKYNDQFE
+972 SHNPDLQYNDQFE
-985 NIINI
+985 NKINI
-990 DGNNGELE
+990 NNNNGNLE

>member
-18 KVNLDN
+18 KVSLEN
-24 YQGLTLLSADNGSG
+24 YRGLTLLSADNGSG
-38 KAQPYSE
+38 K
-45 RVMTPSGVTTMGQ
+45 
-58 LKVGDYVYNRF
+58 
-69 GKPEQV
+69 
-75 TNIFE
+75 
-80 KGKLDVYR
+80 
-88 VITSDGRKVLV
+88 
-99 NKDHLFTVYDSNGKL
+99 
-114 NKTLSIEDM
+114 
-123 LKQELRKDNPNKH
+123 
-136 GYIIYNRYF
+136 
-145 IPINEAIEYPT
+145 
-156 AKINY
+156 
-161 DPYTIGALLGDGCL
+161 
-175 VNKHIQISADDKKK
+175 
-189 FILDKIVAN
+189 
-198 NPCLSG
+198 
-204 YRRNSEK
+204 
-211 KYTWA
+211 
-216 FKLNKQ
+216 
-222 QGSYKGTRRTHY
+222 
-234 LAQNED
+234 
-240 LNLPEEVVQYTKDKS
+240 
-255 IPSEL
+255 
-260 MYGSIKQRYELINGL
+260 
-275 FDTDGSVTLVKSR
+275 
-288 SNISS
+288 
-293 ITFSS
+293 
-298 VNKILV
+298 
-304 DQVTEILRSL
+304 
-314 GYLVFVSKN
+314 
-323 DRRGKKHAVSN
+323 
-334 YVYKSIEYTVKAKS
+334 
-348 TWEKEC
+348 
-354 KLFTIPDKLDKVKSS
+354 
-369 KKTRYKHTDRVRIVE
+369 
-384 VDKLDYQ
+384 
-391 ENMRCIMV
+391 
-399 DDKEHLY
+399 
-406 ISGDYVV
+406 
-413 SHNSSIYFALLYAL
+413 SSIYFALLYAL

-560 GLSKVQEGQQ
+560 SLSKAQEEQQ

-611 LEKEVDSQLGLVEY
+611 LEKEVASQTDLVDH
-625 NKQILQ
+625 NKQALLT
-631 NLNDQIDKLGINTT
+631 LNNQIDKLGINTT

-666 KHTYNQLR
+666 KHTYNQLQD
-674 EIFAQLKKVQN
+674 IFIQLKKVQN

-704 VEITNLTKQLQEGK
+704 VEITNLTKQLKEGK
-718 QQYLSQKE
+718 QQYLFQKE

-758 LNSQK
+758 LNNQK

-778 EAQQRLNQYQ
+778 QAQQRLSQYEE
-788 DAQTELSRLNQQV
+788 AQVELSRLNQQT
-801 IKKPKELSTDYHSQ
+801 IEKPRGLATDYHSQ
-815 LIEAQDQVNQ
+815 LIKTQEQVNQ
-825 AKNKIDKLNKLEA
+825 IKSQLDKLNKLENI
-838 VYSDRGVKAQALNQV
+838 YSDRGVKALALNQV
-853 VPFLND
+853 IPFLND
-859 HLAKALDILTGGEIQ
+859 HLAKALDILTNELQ
-874 AMITSQTQTKTGTVK
+874 VQITSQTQTKTGAVK
-889 NKIDLLVNTTNKARK
+889 NKIDLLINTPNKGKK

-913 KKRIGIS
+913 KRRVGIS
-920 LNIAFMQ
+920 LNLAFMAF
-927 YLQTQIDSNFLV
+927 LQTQIGGTNLVV

-944 DNLDQQGIDEVIL
+944 DNLDQTGVDEVVE
-957 LLSKISSKDMTILVI
+957 LLSKISNNDMVVLVI
-972 SHNPDLKYNDQFE
+972 SHNPDLKYNDSFD

-990 DGNNGELE
+990 NDNNGKLE

>member
-24 YQGLTLLSADNGSG
+24 YHGLTLLSADNGSG
-38 KAQPYSE
+38 K
-45 RVMTPSGVTTMGQ
+45 
-58 LKVGDYVYNRF
+58 
-69 GKPEQV
+69 
-75 TNIFE
+75 
-80 KGKLDVYR
+80 
-88 VITSDGRKVLV
+88 
-99 NKDHLFTVYDSNGKL
+99 
-114 NKTLSIEDM
+114 
-123 LKQELRKDNPNKH
+123 
-136 GYIIYNRYF
+136 
-145 IPINEAIEYPT
+145 
-156 AKINY
+156 
-161 DPYTIGALLGDGCL
+161 
-175 VNKHIQISADDKKK
+175 
-189 FILDKIVAN
+189 
-198 NPCLSG
+198 
-204 YRRNSEK
+204 
-211 KYTWA
+211 
-216 FKLNKQ
+216 
-222 QGSYKGTRRTHY
+222 
-234 LAQNED
+234 
-240 LNLPEEVVQYTKDKS
+240 
-255 IPSEL
+255 
-260 MYGSIKQRYELINGL
+260 
-275 FDTDGSVTLVKSR
+275 
-288 SNISS
+288 
-293 ITFSS
+293 
-298 VNKILV
+298 
-304 DQVTEILRSL
+304 
-314 GYLVFVSKN
+314 
-323 DRRGKKHAVSN
+323 
-334 YVYKSIEYTVKAKS
+334 
-348 TWEKEC
+348 
-354 KLFTIPDKLDKVKSS
+354 
-369 KKTRYKHTDRVRIVE
+369 
-384 VDKLDYQ
+384 
-391 ENMRCIMV
+391 
-399 DDKEHLY
+399 
-406 ISGDYVV
+406 
-413 SHNSSIYFALLYAL
+413 SSIYFALLYAL

-547 YALVKEDLKEAQE
+547 YTLVKEDLKEAQE
-560 GLSKVQEGQQ
+560 GLSKAQEGQQ

-583 EQWKQNKAT
+583 EQWKQNTAT

-603 LSQTDQAT
+603 LAQTDQAT
-611 LEKEVDSQLGLVEY
+611 LEKEVDNQTGLVEY

-631 NLNDQIDKLGINTT
+631 NLNNQIDKLGINTT

-666 KHTYNQLR
+666 KHTYDQLQ

-718 QQYLSQKE
+718 QQYLSQKK

-801 IKKPKELSTDYHSQ
+801 IEKPKELATDYHSQ
-815 LIEAQDQVNQ
+815 LIKAQDQVSR
-825 AKNKIDKLNKLEA
+825 AKDKIEKLQKLET
-838 VYSDRGVKAQALNQV
+838 VYSDQGVKTQALNQV

-889 NKIDLLVNTTNKARK
+889 NKIDLLVNTPNAKKT
-904 LYSELSSGE
+904 YQELSSGE
-913 KKRIGIS
+913 KRRVGIS

-927 YLQTQIDSNFLV
+927 YLQTQIGGTNLVV

-944 DNLDQQGIDEVIL
+944 DNLDQEGIGTVVN
-957 LLSKISSKDMTILVI
+957 LLSEISSKDMVVLVI
-972 SHNPDLKYNDQFE
+972 SHNPDLKFNDSFL
-985 NIINI
+985 NTITIN
-990 DGNNGELE
+990 DNHGELE

>member
-38 KAQPYSE
+38 K
-45 RVMTPSGVTTMGQ
+45 
-58 LKVGDYVYNRF
+58 
-69 GKPEQV
+69 
-75 TNIFE
+75 
-80 KGKLDVYR
+80 
-88 VITSDGRKVLV
+88 
-99 NKDHLFTVYDSNGKL
+99 
-114 NKTLSIEDM
+114 
-123 LKQELRKDNPNKH
+123 
-136 GYIIYNRYF
+136 
-145 IPINEAIEYPT
+145 
-156 AKINY
+156 
-161 DPYTIGALLGDGCL
+161 
-175 VNKHIQISADDKKK
+175 
-189 FILDKIVAN
+189 
-198 NPCLSG
+198 
-204 YRRNSEK
+204 
-211 KYTWA
+211 
-216 FKLNKQ
+216 
-222 QGSYKGTRRTHY
+222 
-234 LAQNED
+234 
-240 LNLPEEVVQYTKDKS
+240 
-255 IPSEL
+255 
-260 MYGSIKQRYELINGL
+260 
-275 FDTDGSVTLVKSR
+275 
-288 SNISS
+288 
-293 ITFSS
+293 
-298 VNKILV
+298 
-304 DQVTEILRSL
+304 
-314 GYLVFVSKN
+314 
-323 DRRGKKHAVSN
+323 
-334 YVYKSIEYTVKAKS
+334 
-348 TWEKEC
+348 
-354 KLFTIPDKLDKVKSS
+354 
-369 KKTRYKHTDRVRIVE
+369 
-384 VDKLDYQ
+384 
-391 ENMRCIMV
+391 
-399 DDKEHLY
+399 
-406 ISGDYVV
+406 
-413 SHNSSIYFALLYAL
+413 SSIYFALLYAL

-560 GLSKVQEGQQ
+560 NLSKAQEGQQ

-611 LEKEVDSQLGLVEY
+611 LEKEVASQTDLVNH
-625 NKQILQ
+625 NKQTLL
-631 NLNDQIDKLGINTT
+631 NLNNQIDKLGINTT

-666 KHTYNQLR
+666 KHTYNQLQ

-704 VEITNLTKQLQEGK
+704 VEITNLTKQLKEGK

-731 EDKAQQVKVIVNQEQ
+731 EDKAQQVKAIVEQEQ
-746 ASAKESLNKLNQ
+746 ASAKESLNKLNR

-778 EAQQRLNQYQ
+778 QAQQRLSKYQ
-788 DAQTELSRLNQQV
+788 EAQVELSRLDKQV
-801 IKKPKELSTDYHSQ
+801 IDKPKELSTDYRRQ
-815 LIEAQDQVNQ
+815 LIEAQDKVNQ
-825 AKNKIDKLNKLEA
+825 AQNKISELKKLSEI
-838 VYSDRGVKAQALNQV
+838 YSDRGVKAQALNKV

-859 HLAKALDILTGGEIQ
+859 HLAKTLDILTGGEIQ
-874 AMITSQTQTKTGTVK
+874 ASISSQTTTKTGK
-889 NKIDLLVNTTNKARK
+889 ANNKIDLSVNTPKAK
-904 LYSELSSGE
+904 KTYQELSSGE
-913 KKRIGIS
+913 KRRVGIS
-920 LNIAFMQ
+920 LNIAFME
-927 YLQTQIDSNFLV
+927 YLQTQIGGSNLIV

-944 DNLDQQGIDEVIL
+944 DNLDQQGIDEVVEL
-957 LLSKISSKDMTILVI
+957 LGKISNNDMVVLVI
-972 SHNPDLKYNDQFE
+972 SHNPDLKYNDSFD

-990 DGNNGELE
+990 NDNNGKLE

>member
-18 KVNLDN
+18 KVSLEN
-24 YQGLTLLSADNGSG
+24 YHGLTLLSADNGSG
-38 KAQPYSE
+38 K
-45 RVMTPSGVTTMGQ
+45 
-58 LKVGDYVYNRF
+58 
-69 GKPEQV
+69 
-75 TNIFE
+75 
-80 KGKLDVYR
+80 
-88 VITSDGRKVLV
+88 
-99 NKDHLFTVYDSNGKL
+99 
-114 NKTLSIEDM
+114 
-123 LKQELRKDNPNKH
+123 
-136 GYIIYNRYF
+136 
-145 IPINEAIEYPT
+145 
-156 AKINY
+156 
-161 DPYTIGALLGDGCL
+161 
-175 VNKHIQISADDKKK
+175 
-189 FILDKIVAN
+189 
-198 NPCLSG
+198 
-204 YRRNSEK
+204 
-211 KYTWA
+211 
-216 FKLNKQ
+216 
-222 QGSYKGTRRTHY
+222 
-234 LAQNED
+234 
-240 LNLPEEVVQYTKDKS
+240 
-255 IPSEL
+255 
-260 MYGSIKQRYELINGL
+260 
-275 FDTDGSVTLVKSR
+275 
-288 SNISS
+288 
-293 ITFSS
+293 
-298 VNKILV
+298 
-304 DQVTEILRSL
+304 
-314 GYLVFVSKN
+314 
-323 DRRGKKHAVSN
+323 
-334 YVYKSIEYTVKAKS
+334 
-348 TWEKEC
+348 
-354 KLFTIPDKLDKVKSS
+354 
-369 KKTRYKHTDRVRIVE
+369 
-384 VDKLDYQ
+384 
-391 ENMRCIMV
+391 
-399 DDKEHLY
+399 
-406 ISGDYVV
+406 
-413 SHNSSIYFALLYAL
+413 SSIYFALLYAL

-560 GLSKVQEGQQ
+560 GLSKAQEGQQ

-611 LEKEVDSQLGLVEY
+611 LEQEVASQTDLVEH
-625 NKQILQ
+625 NKKILQ
-631 NLNDQIDKLGINTT
+631 NLNNQIDKLGINTT

-666 KHTYNQLR
+666 KHTYNQLQ

-731 EDKAQQVKVIVNQEQ
+731 EDKAQQVKAIVNQEQ
-746 ASAKESLNKLNQ
+746 DSAKESLNKLNQ

-778 EAQQRLNQYQ
+778 QAQQRLSQYQ
-788 DAQTELSRLNQQV
+788 EAQVELSRLDKQT
-801 IKKPKELSTDYHSQ
+801 IEKPKELSTDYHSQ
-815 LIEAQDQVNQ
+815 MIEAQDEVNQ
-825 AKNKIDKLNKLEA
+825 VQDKISELKKLEKI
-838 VYSDRGVKAQALNQV
+838 YSDRGVKAKVLNQI
-853 VPFLND
+853 VPFLNN
-859 HLAKALDILTGGEIQ
+859 HLAKALGILSNGQIQ
-874 AMITSQTQTKTGTVK
+874 VQLTSQTSTKAGKVV
-889 NKIDLLVNTTNKARK
+889 NKIDLLVVTPRTEKK
-904 LYSELSSGE
+904 YQELSSGE
-913 KKRIGIS
+913 KRRVGIA
-920 LNIAFMQ
+920 LNVAFMQ
-927 YLQTQIDSNFLV
+927 YLQTQIGGTNLIV

-944 DNLDQQGIDEVIL
+944 DNLDQDGIEESVE
-957 LLSKISSKDMTILVI
+957 LLSKISSNEDMTVLVI
-972 SHNPDLKYNDQFE
+972 SHNPDLKYNDQFQ
-985 NIINI
+985 NVINI
-990 DGNNGELE
+990 NDNNGKLI

>member
-18 KVNLDN
+18 KVSLDN
-24 YQGLTLLSADNGSG
+24 YHGLTLLSADNGSG
-38 KAQPYSE
+38 KS
-45 RVMTPSGVTTMGQ
+45 S
-58 LKVGDYVYNRF
+58 L
-69 GKPEQV
+69 
-75 TNIFE
+75 
-80 KGKLDVYR
+80 
-88 VITSDGRKVLV
+88 
-99 NKDHLFTVYDSNGKL
+99 
-114 NKTLSIEDM
+114 
-123 LKQELRKDNPNKH
+123 
-136 GYIIYNRYF
+136 YF
-145 IPINEAIEYPT
+145 
-156 AKINY
+156 
-161 DPYTIGALLGDGCL
+161 
-175 VNKHIQISADDKKK
+175 S
-189 FILDKIVAN
+189 
-198 NPCLSG
+198 
-204 YRRNSEK
+204 
-211 KYTWA
+211 
-216 FKLNKQ
+216 
-222 QGSYKGTRRTHY
+222 
-234 LAQNED
+234 
-240 LNLPEEVVQYTKDKS
+240 
-255 IPSEL
+255 
-260 MYGSIKQRYELINGL
+260 
-275 FDTDGSVTLVKSR
+275 
-288 SNISS
+288 
-293 ITFSS
+293 
-298 VNKILV
+298 
-304 DQVTEILRSL
+304 
-314 GYLVFVSKN
+314 
-323 DRRGKKHAVSN
+323 
-334 YVYKSIEYTVKAKS
+334 
-348 TWEKEC
+348 
-354 KLFTIPDKLDKVKSS
+354 
-369 KKTRYKHTDRVRIVE
+369 
-384 VDKLDYQ
+384 
-391 ENMRCIMV
+391 
-399 DDKEHLY
+399 
-406 ISGDYVV
+406 
-413 SHNSSIYFALLYAL
+413 LLYAL

-547 YALVKEDLKEAQE
+547 YTLVKEDLKEAQE
-560 GLSKVQEGQQ
+560 GLSKAQEGQQ

-611 LEKEVDSQLGLVEY
+611 LEKEVASQTDLVDH
-625 NKQILQ
+625 NKQALL
-631 NLNDQIDKLGINTT
+631 NLNNQIDKLGINTT

-666 KHTYNQLR
+666 KHTYNQLQ

-731 EDKAQQVKVIVNQEQ
+731 EDKAQQVKSIVEQEQ
-746 ASAKESLNKLNQ
+746 ASAKESLNKLKQ

-778 EAQQRLNQYQ
+778 QAQQRLSQYQ
-788 DAQTELSRLNQQV
+788 EAQTELSRLNQQV
-801 IKKPKELSTDYHSQ
+801 IEKPKELATDYHSQ
-815 LIEAQDQVNQ
+815 LIKAQEQVNQ
-825 AKNKIDKLNKLEA
+825 AKDKIDKLEKLEEI
-838 VYSDRGVKAQALNQV
+838 YSDKGVKAQALNQV
-853 VPFLND
+853 VPFLNN
-859 HLAKALDILTGGEIQ
+859 HLAKALDILANGRLQ
-874 AMITSQTQTKTGTVK
+874 ASITSQTTNKSGKVT
-889 NKIDLLVNTTNKARK
+889 NKIDLSVNTPKAK
-904 LYSELSSGE
+904 KTYQELSSGE
-913 KKRIGIS
+913 KRRVGIAM
-920 LNIAFMQ
+920 NIAFME
-927 YLQTQIDSNFLV
+927 YLQTQINGTNLIV

-944 DNLDQQGIDEVIL
+944 DNLDQQGIDEVVE
-957 LLSKISSKDMTILVI
+957 LLSKISKDDMTVLII
-972 SHNPDLKYNDQFE
+972 SHNPDLKFNDQFE
-985 NIINI
+985 NVINI
-990 DGNNGELE
+990 NDNNGELE

>member
-38 KAQPYSE
+38 K
-45 RVMTPSGVTTMGQ
+45 
-58 LKVGDYVYNRF
+58 
-69 GKPEQV
+69 
-75 TNIFE
+75 
-80 KGKLDVYR
+80 
-88 VITSDGRKVLV
+88 
-99 NKDHLFTVYDSNGKL
+99 
-114 NKTLSIEDM
+114 
-123 LKQELRKDNPNKH
+123 
-136 GYIIYNRYF
+136 
-145 IPINEAIEYPT
+145 
-156 AKINY
+156 
-161 DPYTIGALLGDGCL
+161 
-175 VNKHIQISADDKKK
+175 
-189 FILDKIVAN
+189 
-198 NPCLSG
+198 
-204 YRRNSEK
+204 
-211 KYTWA
+211 
-216 FKLNKQ
+216 
-222 QGSYKGTRRTHY
+222 
-234 LAQNED
+234 
-240 LNLPEEVVQYTKDKS
+240 
-255 IPSEL
+255 
-260 MYGSIKQRYELINGL
+260 
-275 FDTDGSVTLVKSR
+275 
-288 SNISS
+288 
-293 ITFSS
+293 
-298 VNKILV
+298 
-304 DQVTEILRSL
+304 
-314 GYLVFVSKN
+314 
-323 DRRGKKHAVSN
+323 
-334 YVYKSIEYTVKAKS
+334 
-348 TWEKEC
+348 
-354 KLFTIPDKLDKVKSS
+354 
-369 KKTRYKHTDRVRIVE
+369 
-384 VDKLDYQ
+384 
-391 ENMRCIMV
+391 
-399 DDKEHLY
+399 
-406 ISGDYVV
+406 
-413 SHNSSIYFALLYAL
+413 SSIYFALLYAL
-427 YGKCPDGTKADE
+427 YGKCPDGTKSDE

-472 YKNKVILT
+472 YRNKVILT

-560 GLSKVQEGQQ
+560 NLSKAQEGQQ

-631 NLNDQIDKLGINTT
+631 NLNNQIDKLGINTT

-801 IKKPKELSTDYHSQ
+801 IEKPKELATDYHSQ
-815 LIEAQDQVNQ
+815 LIKAQDQVSQ
-825 AKNKIDKLNKLEA
+825 AKDKIEKLTKLKM
-838 VYSDRGVKAQALNQV
+838 VYSDQGVKTKALNQI
-853 VPFLND
+853 VPFLNE
-859 HLAKALDILTGGEIQ
+859 HLADILDILSNGQIQ
-874 AMITSQTQTKTGTVK
+874 VQLTSQTSTKAGKVV
-889 NKIDLLVNTTNKARK
+889 NKIDLLVVTPRTEKK
-904 LYSELSSGE
+904 YQELSSGE
-913 KKRIGIS
+913 KRRIGIA
-920 LNIAFMQ
+920 LNVAFMQ
-927 YLQTQIDSNFLV
+927 YLQTQIGGVNLAIF
-939 LDELF
+939 DELF
-944 DNLDQQGIDEVIL
+944 DNLDQDGIEESVE
-957 LLSKISSKDMTILVI
+957 LLSKISSNGDMTVLVI
-972 SHNPDLKYNDQFE
+972 SHNPDLQYNDQFQ
-985 NIINI
+985 NVINI
-990 DGNNGELE
+990 NDNNGDLE

>member
-11 FRSYSHL
+11 FRSYSNL
-18 KVNLDN
+18 KVSLEN
-24 YQGLTLLSADNGSG
+24 YHGLTLLSADNGSG

-69 GKPEQV
+69 GK
-75 TNIFE
+75 
-80 KGKLDVYR
+80 
-88 VITSDGRKVLV
+88 
-99 NKDHLFTVYDSNGKL
+99 
-114 NKTLSIEDM
+114 
-123 LKQELRKDNPNKH
+123 
-136 GYIIYNRYF
+136 
-145 IPINEAIEYPT
+145 
-156 AKINY
+156 
-161 DPYTIGALLGDGCL
+161 
-175 VNKHIQISADDKKK
+175 
-189 FILDKIVAN
+189 
-198 NPCLSG
+198 
-204 YRRNSEK
+204 
-211 KYTWA
+211 
-216 FKLNKQ
+216 
-222 QGSYKGTRRTHY
+222 
-234 LAQNED
+234 
-240 LNLPEEVVQYTKDKS
+240 
-255 IPSEL
+255 
-260 MYGSIKQRYELINGL
+260 
-275 FDTDGSVTLVKSR
+275 
-288 SNISS
+288 
-293 ITFSS
+293 
-298 VNKILV
+298 
-304 DQVTEILRSL
+304 
-314 GYLVFVSKN
+314 
-323 DRRGKKHAVSN
+323 
-334 YVYKSIEYTVKAKS
+334 
-348 TWEKEC
+348 
-354 KLFTIPDKLDKVKSS
+354 
-369 KKTRYKHTDRVRIVE
+369 
-384 VDKLDYQ
+384 
-391 ENMRCIMV
+391 
-399 DDKEHLY
+399 
-406 ISGDYVV
+406 
-413 SHNSSIYFALLYAL
+413 SSIYFALLYAL

-485 ITLSTDKETND
+485 VTLSTDKETND

-560 GLSKVQEGQQ
+560 GLSKAQEGQQ

-611 LEKEVDSQLGLVEY
+611 LEKEVASQTYLVDH
-625 NKQILQ
+625 NKQALLT
-631 NLNDQIDKLGINTT
+631 LNNQIDKLGINTT

-666 KHTYNQLR
+666 KHTYNQLQ

-731 EDKAQQVKVIVNQEQ
+731 EDKAQQVKAIVNQEQ

-763 EKINAQMRQATLALQ
+763 EKINAQMRQVTLALQ
-778 EAQQRLNQYQ
+778 QAQQRLSQYQ
-788 DAQTELSRLNQQV
+788 EKQGEFIRLNQQV
-801 IKKPKELSTDYHSQ
+801 IEKPKELSTDYHSQ
-815 LIEAQDQVNQ
+815 MIEAQDKVNQ
-825 AKNKIDKLNKLEA
+825 AKNKIEKLNKLEA
-838 VYSDRGVKAQALNQV
+838 IYSDRGVKAQALNQV

-874 AMITSQTQTKTGTVK
+874 ASISSQTTTKTGKVN
-889 NKIDLLVNTTNKARK
+889 NKIDLSVNTPKAK
-904 LYSELSSGE
+904 KTYQELSSGE
-913 KKRIGIS
+913 KRRVGIS
-920 LNIAFMQ
+920 LNIAFME
-927 YLQTQIDSNFLV
+927 YLQTQIGGVNLVV

-944 DNLDQQGIDEVIL
+944 DNLDPSAIEAVVN
-957 LLSKISSKDMTILVI
+957 LLSKISKDDMTVLVI
-972 SHNPDLKYNDQFE
+972 SHNPDLKYNDSFD

-990 DGNNGELE
+990 NDNNGKLE

>member
-38 KAQPYSE
+38 K
-45 RVMTPSGVTTMGQ
+45 
-58 LKVGDYVYNRF
+58 
-69 GKPEQV
+69 
-75 TNIFE
+75 
-80 KGKLDVYR
+80 
-88 VITSDGRKVLV
+88 
-99 NKDHLFTVYDSNGKL
+99 
-114 NKTLSIEDM
+114 
-123 LKQELRKDNPNKH
+123 
-136 GYIIYNRYF
+136 
-145 IPINEAIEYPT
+145 
-156 AKINY
+156 
-161 DPYTIGALLGDGCL
+161 
-175 VNKHIQISADDKKK
+175 
-189 FILDKIVAN
+189 
-198 NPCLSG
+198 
-204 YRRNSEK
+204 
-211 KYTWA
+211 
-216 FKLNKQ
+216 
-222 QGSYKGTRRTHY
+222 
-234 LAQNED
+234 
-240 LNLPEEVVQYTKDKS
+240 
-255 IPSEL
+255 
-260 MYGSIKQRYELINGL
+260 
-275 FDTDGSVTLVKSR
+275 
-288 SNISS
+288 
-293 ITFSS
+293 
-298 VNKILV
+298 
-304 DQVTEILRSL
+304 
-314 GYLVFVSKN
+314 
-323 DRRGKKHAVSN
+323 
-334 YVYKSIEYTVKAKS
+334 
-348 TWEKEC
+348 
-354 KLFTIPDKLDKVKSS
+354 
-369 KKTRYKHTDRVRIVE
+369 
-384 VDKLDYQ
+384 
-391 ENMRCIMV
+391 
-399 DDKEHLY
+399 
-406 ISGDYVV
+406 
-413 SHNSSIYFALLYAL
+413 SSIYFALLYAL

-560 GLSKVQEGQQ
+560 GLSKAQEGQQ

-583 EQWKQNKAT
+583 EQWKQNKVT

-611 LEKEVDSQLGLVEY
+611 LEKEVDCQTDLVNH
-625 NKQILQ
+625 NKQALL
-631 NLNDQIDKLGINTT
+631 NLNNQIDKLGINTT

-666 KHTYNQLR
+666 KHTYNQLQ

-726 EYNQA
+726 EYNRA
-731 EDKAQQVKVIVNQEQ
+731 ENKAQQVKAIVDQEQ

-778 EAQQRLNQYQ
+778 QAQQRLSKYQ
-788 DAQTELSRLNQQV
+788 EAQVELSRLDKQV
-801 IKKPKELSTDYHSQ
+801 IDKPKELSTDYRRQ
-815 LIEAQDQVNQ
+815 MIEAQDKVNQ
-825 AKNKIDKLNKLEA
+825 AQNKISELKKLSEI
-838 VYSDRGVKAQALNQV
+838 YSDRGVKALALNLV

-859 HLAKALDILTGGEIQ
+859 HLAKALDILTGGQLQ
-874 AMITSQTQTKTGTVK
+874 ASITSQTQTKTGAVK
-889 NKIDLLVNTTNKARK
+889 NKIDLLVNTPKGEK
-904 LYSELSSGE
+904 IYQELSSGE
-913 KKRIGIS
+913 KRRVGIS
-920 LNIAFMQ
+920 LNIAFME
-927 YLQTQIDSNFLV
+927 YLQTQIGGTNLVV

-944 DNLDQQGIDEVIL
+944 DNLDPSGINEVVE
-957 LLSKISSKDMTILVI
+957 LLSKISDDDKVVLVI
-972 SHNPDLKYNDQFE
+972 SHNPDLKFNDSFQHV
-985 NIINI
+985 ITIN
-990 DGNNGELE
+990 DNHGELE